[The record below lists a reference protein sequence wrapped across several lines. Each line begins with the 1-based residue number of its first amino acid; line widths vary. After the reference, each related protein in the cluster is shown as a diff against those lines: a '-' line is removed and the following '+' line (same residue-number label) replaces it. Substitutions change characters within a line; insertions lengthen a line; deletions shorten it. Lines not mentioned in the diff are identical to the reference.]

1 MEVDDPKPKFFMYHL
16 EKMSINL
23 QRYIYFSLKTMGFE
37 DQITF
42 HSTDNTLGFIP
53 TCGPPNV
60 WREATWVGVTQ
71 TPLAFFRLR
80 AHSWVLQ
87 DVCQCKVRSLPGN

>member
-1 MEVDDPKPKFFMYHL
+1 MEVDDPKPKFIMYHV

-37 DQITF
+37 DQITL

-53 TCGPPNV
+53 TC
-60 WREATWVGVTQ
+60 
-71 TPLAFFRLR
+71 
-80 AHSWVLQ
+80 
-87 DVCQCKVRSLPGN
+87 